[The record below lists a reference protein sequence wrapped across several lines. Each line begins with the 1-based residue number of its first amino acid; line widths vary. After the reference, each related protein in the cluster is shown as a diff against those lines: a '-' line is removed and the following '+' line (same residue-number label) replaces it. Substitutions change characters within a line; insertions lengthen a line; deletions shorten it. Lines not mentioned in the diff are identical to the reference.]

1 MTVHIIDGRLGRI
14 DRVTRD
20 EQPALS
26 RDVNLDLAEIQA
38 AWPEFESAFDSLRGR
53 KMAGLICNH
62 DGVYRLSTLRLD
74 RDVGNPLGLD
84 ETTTPGGDY
93 LRLRLI
99 GEPPAIYG
107 RIGDAFDEL
116 FEHADHDP
124 GRPLIEYYHS
134 EGQVHCLVPV
144 R

>member
-26 RDVNLDLAEIQA
+26 RAVELDLAEIQA
-38 AWPEFESAFDSLRGR
+38 AWPEFERALDSLRGR
-53 KMAGLICNH
+53 KMVGLIYDH

-74 RDVGNPLGLD
+74 RDVGNPLGLG